1 MPGNYPMSDTIQVGD
16 WVTVE
21 HHGHSKVARVMALA
35 EGYAML
41 CYPRCAPFLE
51 QVEDLCHDVGYG
63 GRADPECAERNG
75 KPVDRLQSPEYREGA
90 YPKRW
95 VTYYGTI

>member
-1 MPGNYPMSDTIQVGD
+1 MSDTIKIGDQVA
-16 WVTVE
+16 VE
-21 HHGHSKVARVMALA
+21 HDGHSTVARVMAVA

-41 CYPRCAPFLE
+41 CYPRSAPFLE
-51 QVEDLCHDVGYG
+51 QVADLCHVVDYDGH
-63 GRADPECAERNG
+63 DHPECAERNG